1 MKNKIT
7 LTKDNIKILI
17 CCHKSCELPPNP
29 DGIFLPIQVGAAI
42 SDVDLGMQSD
52 DQLNGTPCDNISAK
66 NKSYCELTA
75 LYWAW
80 KNIKKIYPDLEYI
93 GLNHYRRYFKFK
105 LFSRIADFK
114 SEKDVLQYKLNKKSI
129 LHTLQCK
136 KSIISK
142 QNYYP
147 YCLAVDYCTCHISE
161 DLHAVEKIVHELYP
175 EYDSVMYDFFYKNNK
190 LSHYNMFISTWDLF
204 DKYCTWL
211 FSILAEAEK
220 RIDISN
226 YNEVQKRIWGYLAER
241 LFNVYLI
248 KNKINVKKLPLF
260 VFNNKKES
268 YVHYILNRLRYNLGF
283 KLTKRK

>member
-17 CCHKSCELPPNP
+17 CCHKPCELPQNP

-42 SDVDLGMQSD
+42 SDVALGMQRD
-52 DQLNGTPCDNISAK
+52 DQLNGKPCDNISAK

-80 KNIKKIYPDLEYI
+80 KNIKKIYPNLEYI
-93 GLNHYRRYFKFK
+93 GLNHYRRYFKFT
-105 LFSRIADFK
+105 LSSRIADFK
-114 SEKDVLQYKLNKKSI
+114 PEKDVLQYKLNERKI
-129 LHTLQCK
+129 LCNLQCK

-142 QNYYP
+142 PNYYP

-161 DLHAVEKIVHELYP
+161 DLHTVEKIIHELYP
-175 EYDSVMYDFFYKNNK
+175 EYDSAMYDFFYRNNK
-190 LSHYNMFISTWDLF
+190 LAHYNMFISTWDLF

-241 LFNVYLI
+241 LFNIYLI
-248 KNKINVKKLPLF
+248 KNKIDIKKMPIF

-268 YVHYILNRLRYNLGF
+268 YAHYILNRSRYNLGF